1 MAKKKDYFL
10 NELEQWYRKHIIKVF
25 KDESNL
31 SMMRSWVFHSIPI
44 AFELKDYSLEGVF
57 YSVWKDMIR
66 NEELVFA
73 EYETK
78 WSYYGDC
85 SDIPKYQLCKVL
97 YDTDLDLGK
106 YDCII

>member
-1 MAKKKDYFL
+1 
-10 NELEQWYRKHIIKVF
+10 
-25 KDESNL
+25 
-31 SMMRSWVFHSIPI
+31 
-44 AFELKDYSLEGVF
+44 
-57 YSVWKDMIR
+57 MIR

-73 EYETK
+73 EYEPK

-85 SDIPKYQLCKVL
+85 SYIPKYQLCKVL